1 MEKESIRK
9 WLIVV
14 MILANAY
21 VWHLVGEYY
30 FLKPKVNFLNVYEGD
45 SALIINRSGN
55 FLIDAGRKNY
65 VLKPLS
71 LILPFFERT
80 IDVVFISH
88 ADLDHFEG
96 LNVVLDN
103 YKVRL
108 MVLSDFDNNTESYQK
123 LLRKIADKNIMVAVG
138 KTGFEMD
145 SKDFK
150 VKMLYPSENDWYLS
164 KTNEKSQILLI
175 DTMQKKFLF
184 TGDITDKILNQVI
197 SYWEVK
203 NIDVLKSPHHGGKN
217 TINESILKILNPKQA
232 IISVGENYYGHPN
245 QEMLSL
251 FNNFNI
257 EVLRTDLLG
266 NITVK

>member
-1 MEKESIRK
+1 
-9 WLIVV
+9 
-14 MILANAY
+14 
-21 VWHLVGEYY
+21 
-30 FLKPKVNFLNVYEGD
+30 
-45 SALIINRSGN
+45 
-55 FLIDAGRKNY
+55 
-65 VLKPLS
+65 

-150 VKMLYPSENDWYLS
+150 VKMLYPSEND
-164 KTNEKSQILLI
+164 
-175 DTMQKKFLF
+175 
-184 TGDITDKILNQVI
+184 
-197 SYWEVK
+197 
-203 NIDVLKSPHHGGKN
+203 
-217 TINESILKILNPKQA
+217 
-232 IISVGENYYGHPN
+232 
-245 QEMLSL
+245 
-251 FNNFNI
+251 
-257 EVLRTDLLG
+257 
-266 NITVK
+266 